1 MRKLETMRSFRLAL
15 IGLFIV
21 AGAVGCAEADPWVGE
36 WREVAV
42 EASGHDLFRTMVLE
56 RDKNGALVGSIES
69 ESRILSDGRP
79 VAQFLFRFD
88 EVTELDSK
96 LRLRLRYVDESKD
109 RITITLSPMRKKRL
123 LEGRQTLGG
132 LNRERPIRFRWN
144 APGRLE
150 KQTRTFQRCG
160 GTTLLGA
167 TSLIPDFPSAE
178 IEFTGP
184 DGTAHKRALINL
196 SVSGGSFQ
204 LLERIRARVRF
215 NRRAASARS
224 SSSPFRIIESIR

>member
-1 MRKLETMRSFRLAL
+1 MDAEAMRKLETMRSFRLAL

-69 ESRILSDGRP
+69 ESRTLSDGRP
-79 VAQFLFRFD
+79 VAQFWFRFD

-109 RITITLSPMRKKRL
+109 RITITLSPVRKKRL

-167 TSLIPDFPSAE
+167 TRVEGA
-178 IEFTGP
+178 
-184 DGTAHKRALINL
+184 ALI
-196 SVSGGSFQ
+196 SSTDATTQSCGGGGCWFWHGLTPLVLGRYRGIS
-204 LLERIRARVRF
+204 R
-215 NRRAASARS
+215 NRKRG
-224 SSSPFRIIESIR
+224 

>member
-1 MRKLETMRSFRLAL
+1 MRSFRLAL
-15 IGLFIV
+15 IGFFIV

-69 ESRILSDGRP
+69 ESRTLSDGRP
-79 VAQFLFRFD
+79 VAQFWFRFD

-109 RITITLSPMRKKRL
+109 RITITLSPVRKKRL

-167 TSLIPDFPSAE
+167 TRVEGA
-178 IEFTGP
+178 
-184 DGTAHKRALINL
+184 ALI
-196 SVSGGSFQ
+196 SSTDATTQSH
-204 LLERIRARVRF
+204 RWYYSCHRPHY
-215 NRRAASARS
+215 RRQASS
-224 SSSPFRIIESIR
+224 